1 MHIRKTV
8 PARNDTMDMKGSL
21 RVVRRH
27 LSGTGSSA
35 MNKSIVLGVALGA
48 ALVFGC
54 ATQAQQGPV
63 VDIGNRHGNL
73 RQAQENIVQAWHLV
87 SEAQEMNDSRLGG
100 HAANAKR
107 LLEQANDELRL
118 AADVANENE
127 RH

>member
-1 MHIRKTV
+1 
-8 PARNDTMDMKGSL
+8 MK
-21 RVVRRH
+21 
-27 LSGTGSSA
+27 
-35 MNKSIVLGVALGA
+35 KSIFLGAAVGA

-54 ATQAQQGPV
+54 ATQAQQGPM

-118 AADVANENE
+118 AADVANEHE